1 MKKTS
6 RDDRSKLCVILEDIQ
21 KLTVSKE
28 VSAVQLDIRSIQNVW
43 DTLFTKSP
51 NYKNMEL
58 YAVYHKGNQYRIRAM
73 SKKKQE
79 DNILVLLQFSGG
91 QPKKSIT
98 MVEEAEATKQ
108 VQGLLDAIYTH
119 KENMKSMRRLMLA
132 KMATSAAGV
141 GGGAIYLYHKYN
153 KYTRSKQDDA
163 GNEEYTENRTPVH
176 QVDKTCEKNEAVKEE
191 YTENRDPLQRA
202 VDDEC
207 VKNLIN
213 ATDLATRFQLLGL
226 PDHLGV
232 IDKSASPW
240 GNHKILVHALR
251 DTILF
256 LPECNKDKTLY
267 SKIQNNKYNQIT
279 AEEIA
284 CVGDSVKKRLTEI
297 MPRYMCL
304 YKSPYKLADK
314 PFDSGKM
321 GKAYKAKKGNNN
333 YVIKTQYTCYA
344 FRNEIHAHVRLIG
357 ADIVPK
363 VVDSFICLR
372 ETHTVYAIVMEELQ
386 GTFLDFLKE
395 RLKLVR
401 DGNSDVYYTLGAD
414 VNKKA
419 IQQIK
424 DIYYGLINRGVYHTD
439 LHAKNIMYRQ
449 TDHGLDFQFLAI
461 DLGNAAI
468 SGNGKLHLN
477 SMLWAPY
484 NAIPYLTT
492 KQQAYNRFKNMEDR
506 IDNDFNT
513 FWNSICRY
521 FLIIMAKKFDNNM
534 YENLV
539 KNNQQMILSRF
550 NRTAV
555 EQSMSEKVQ
564 NFFRESSTSL
574 ESLRL

>member
-1 MKKTS
+1 
-6 RDDRSKLCVILEDIQ
+6 
-21 KLTVSKE
+21 
-28 VSAVQLDIRSIQNVW
+28 
-43 DTLFTKSP
+43 
-51 NYKNMEL
+51 
-58 YAVYHKGNQYRIRAM
+58 
-73 SKKKQE
+73 
-79 DNILVLLQFSGG
+79 
-91 QPKKSIT
+91 
-98 MVEEAEATKQ
+98 
-108 VQGLLDAIYTH
+108 
-119 KENMKSMRRLMLA
+119 MKSMRRLMLA

-386 GTFLDFLKE
+386 GTFLDFLKA
-395 RLKLVR
+395 RLTLAVHR
-401 DGNSDVYYTLGAD
+401 NGDEYYTLPSNVINEAM
-414 VNKKA
+414 A
-419 IQQIK
+419 QIRN
-424 DIYYGLINRGVYHTD
+424 IFHGLRKRGVYHTD
-439 LHAKNIMYRQ
+439 LHAKNLMYRE
-449 TDHGLDFQFLAI
+449 TTTGLGFQFLAI

-468 SGNGKLHLN
+468 KYNNN
-477 SMLWAPY
+477 SVNAAMLWAPY
-484 NAIPYLTT
+484 NVFYRCRDKNNVYRYYPSTRMREDDD
-492 KQQAYNRFKNMEDR
+492 AYN
-506 IDNDFNT
+506 
-513 FWNSICRY
+513 FWSNVGVY
-521 FLIIMAKKFDNNM
+521 FLYIKDKKFNKYM
-534 YENLV
+534 YEALTEYSDPV
-539 KNNQQMILSRF
+539 PRLFHFFSTIK
-550 NRTAV
+550 
-555 EQSMSEKVQ
+555 KVDP
-564 NFFRESSTSL
+564 
-574 ESLRL
+574 SLRQNVELFLFTNP